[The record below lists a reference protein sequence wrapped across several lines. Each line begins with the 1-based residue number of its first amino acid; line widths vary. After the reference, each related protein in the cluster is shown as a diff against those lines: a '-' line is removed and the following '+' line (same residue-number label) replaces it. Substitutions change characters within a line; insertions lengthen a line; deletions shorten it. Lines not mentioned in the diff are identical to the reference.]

1 MTTDK
6 PNKQC
11 NKCNNEDENET
22 LFWDNE
28 LDYPNMVDY
37 TCLCQTCYNKLSMTT
52 DKPNF
57 ITVGIDEIRK
67 DPTHRLDPKYW
78 VRKNRHNAEN
88 LILAKMIAKHL
99 IMHRIWNGLSQ
110 KKIAVE
116 DLQVTHQQYQKIEA
130 VSNDV
135 FYVQV
140 ARIFKNRGWN
150 KEVLEADPYA
160 VLDEW
165 LKRDYGN
172 LDSKVL
178 PDKYHKII
186 NAWKLLDL
194 KAEKNYYKNDK

>member
-1 MTTDK
+1 MTDETK
-6 PNKQC
+6 FNGWTPKIV
-11 NKCNNEDENET
+11 NE
-22 LFWDNE
+22 
-28 LDYPNMVDY
+28 
-37 TCLCQTCYNKLSMTT
+37 
-52 DKPNF
+52 
-57 ITVGIDEIRK
+57 
-67 DPTHRLDPKYW
+67 THRLDPKYW

-88 LILAKMIAKHL
+88 LILAKQIAKHL

-116 DLQVTHQQYQKIEA
+116 DLQVSHQQYQKIES
-130 VSNDV
+130 VVNDP

-150 KEVLEADPYA
+150 KEVLETDPYA

>member
-1 MTTDK
+1 
-6 PNKQC
+6 
-11 NKCNNEDENET
+11 
-22 LFWDNE
+22 
-28 LDYPNMVDY
+28 
-37 TCLCQTCYNKLSMTT
+37 MTT

-57 ITVGIDEIRK
+57 ILA
-67 DPTHRLDPKYW
+67 PNRLDPKYW

-150 KEVLEADPYA
+150 KEVLEADPCA
-160 VLDEW
+160 VLEEW

-172 LDSKVL
+172 LESKVL

-194 KAEKNYYKNDK
+194 KAEKNYYKK

>member
-1 MTTDK
+1 MTDETK
-6 PNKQC
+6 FNGWTPKIV
-11 NKCNNEDENET
+11 NE
-22 LFWDNE
+22 
-28 LDYPNMVDY
+28 
-37 TCLCQTCYNKLSMTT
+37 
-52 DKPNF
+52 
-57 ITVGIDEIRK
+57 
-67 DPTHRLDPKYW
+67 THRLDPKYW

-88 LILAKMIAKHL
+88 LILAKQIAKHL

-160 VLDEW
+160 VLEEW

-172 LDSKVL
+172 LESKVL

-186 NAWKLLDL
+186 NAWKLLNL
-194 KAEKNYYKNDK
+194 KAEKNYYKK

>member
-1 MTTDK
+1 MEEK
-6 PNKQC
+6 
-11 NKCNNEDENET
+11 
-22 LFWDNE
+22 
-28 LDYPNMVDY
+28 M
-37 TCLCQTCYNKLSMTT
+37 T

-57 ITVGIDEIRK
+57 VIVNSSEIAK

-78 VRKNRHNAEN
+78 IRKKRHNAEN

-99 IMHRIWNGLSQ
+99 IMHRIWNGLTQ
-110 KKIAVE
+110 N
-116 DLQVTHQQYQKIEA
+116 DLAFDISVSHQQYQKVEA

-140 ARIFKNRGWN
+140 ARIFKNRKWN
-150 KEVLEADPYA
+150 TEILGSDPYA

-172 LDSKVL
+172 LESWAL

-186 NAWKLLDL
+186 DAWKLLDL
-194 KAEKNYYKNDK
+194 KAERNYYKK

>member
-1 MTTDK
+1 MTDETK
-6 PNKQC
+6 FNGWTPKIV
-11 NKCNNEDENET
+11 NE
-22 LFWDNE
+22 
-28 LDYPNMVDY
+28 
-37 TCLCQTCYNKLSMTT
+37 
-52 DKPNF
+52 
-57 ITVGIDEIRK
+57 
-67 DPTHRLDPKYW
+67 THRLDPKYW

-172 LDSKVL
+172 LESKVL

-194 KAEKNYYKNDK
+194 KAEKNYYKK